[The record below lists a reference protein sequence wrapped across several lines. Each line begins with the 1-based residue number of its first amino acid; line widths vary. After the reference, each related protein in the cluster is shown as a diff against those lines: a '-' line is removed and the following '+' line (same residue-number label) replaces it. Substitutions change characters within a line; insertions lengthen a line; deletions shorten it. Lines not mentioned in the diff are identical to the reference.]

1 MTGGMVEA
9 ALVAFVVVFVAELG
23 DKTQLVALGLAARYP
38 LAVVLTG
45 IGIAYAFTQG
55 VAALAGGL
63 LGAALPTTAL
73 GVGAAIVFFAFAAWT
88 LRDVLAEDDGGA
100 DDADD
105 EVAHELEAVDTAV
118 ARSTRGNVGTIVA
131 IVGAM
136 VLAEIGDKSMLAT
149 ATIAAERGA
158 LGAWIGATLGIFASG
173 SLAVLLGRYLG
184 TRLPERTMGL
194 LSAALFALFGALLL
208 AETLL

>member
-1 MTGGMVEA
+1 MVEA

-88 LRDVLAEDDGGA
+88 LRDVLAEDEDEEE
-100 DDADD
+100 D
-105 EVAHELEAVDTAV
+105 EVEHELDAVDMAV
-118 ARSTRGNVGTIVA
+118 ARSTRGNVGTILA

-194 LSAALFALFGALLL
+194 LSAALFALFGVLLL

>member
-1 MTGGMVEA
+1 MDAVI
-9 ALVAFVVVFVAELG
+9 VAFAVVFVAELG

-45 IGIAYAFTQG
+45 IGIAYAITQG
-55 VAALAGGL
+55 LAALAGGA

-73 GVGAAIVFFAFAAWT
+73 GIGGGLVFLGFAAWT
-88 LRDVLAEDDGGA
+88 LREVLA

-105 EVAHELEAVDTAV
+105 DEVDDELSTVDRWV
-118 ARSTRGNVGTIVA
+118 ARSGRGAGGTILA

-136 VLAEIGDKSMLAT
+136 VLAEIGDKSMIAT

-158 LGAWIGATLGIFASG
+158 FGAWIGATLGIFASG
-173 SLAVLLGRYLG
+173 CLAVLLGRYLG

-194 LSAALFALFGALLL
+194 VSAALFALFGVLLL

>member
-1 MTGGMVEA
+1 MVEA

-88 LRDVLAEDDGGA
+88 LRDVLAEDDGE
-100 DDADD
+100 DEEED
-105 EVAHELEAVDTAV
+105 EVEHELDAVDMAV
-118 ARSTRGNVGTIVA
+118 ARSTRGNVGTILA

-194 LSAALFALFGALLL
+194 LSAALFALFGVLLL